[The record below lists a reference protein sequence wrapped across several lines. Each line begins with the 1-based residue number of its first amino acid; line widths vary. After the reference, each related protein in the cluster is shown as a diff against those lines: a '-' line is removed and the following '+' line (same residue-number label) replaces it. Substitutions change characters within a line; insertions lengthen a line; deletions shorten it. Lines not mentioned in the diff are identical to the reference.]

1 MMAAMLTLMRAPHP
15 VDTAT
20 LAAAVGLSAL
30 IALLLVA

>member
-1 MMAAMLTLMRAPHP
+1 MRAAMLTLMRTPHV

-20 LAAAVGLSAL
+20 LAATVGLSAL